1 MRSANG
7 RFSCCRASR
16 ILSDTSEPAWWE
28 RENSPPSKNGGAKS
42 MPDGVPCVGTCEGEQ
57 RLGLGFYSLE
67 WGCQN
72 GRRDL
77 VNAERGL
84 RIAIADVRSA

>member
-1 MRSANG
+1 MG
-7 RFSCCRASR
+7 ERAGLVGAR
-16 ILSDTSEPAWWE
+16 KLST
-28 RENSPPSKNGGAKS
+28 SKNGGTKS

-67 WGCQN
+67 WSCQN

-77 VNAERGL
+77 VNAGRGL
-84 RIAIADVRSA
+84 E